1 MHLLNDTFKKIVI
14 LRMLDI
20 IFEIWPDN
28 LYLVKYLALCL
39 IIWTNLNFLYPAG
52 QRILER
58 PDIWSILTL
67 YVISYFWFPNGLMVL
82 PCNPKQSLIDNKDK
96 LSKEAKKLE
105 NKNTNK
111 QMNRQK
117 DR

>member
-1 MHLLNDTFKKIVI
+1 
-14 LRMLDI
+14 
-20 IFEIWPDN
+20 
-28 LYLVKYLALCL
+28 
-39 IIWTNLNFLYPAG
+39 
-52 QRILER
+52 
-58 PDIWSILTL
+58 
-67 YVISYFWFPNGLMVL
+67 MVL